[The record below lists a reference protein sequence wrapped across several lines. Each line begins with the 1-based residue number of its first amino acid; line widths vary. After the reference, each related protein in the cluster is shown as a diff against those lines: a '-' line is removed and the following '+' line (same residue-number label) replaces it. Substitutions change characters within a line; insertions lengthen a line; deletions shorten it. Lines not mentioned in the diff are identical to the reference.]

1 MMSISERNFRNEVVI
16 GTEKT
21 KERGETERESLTP
34 GKEMLEKSL
43 TTVLQWLSV
52 SQPMN

>member
-1 MMSISERNFRNEVVI
+1 MI

-21 KERGETERESLTP
+21 KERGETERELLTP

-43 TTVLQWLSV
+43 TTVLQWFSL
-52 SQPMN
+52 SQPVN